1 MTKLKRE
8 GGSRRHRAGSVATGA
23 EVRALRVKAG
33 LSQVALGKLAGYH
46 PVYIGAMERGE
57 VKITA
62 RALRVI
68 RATLGLA

>member
-1 MTKLKRE
+1 
-8 GGSRRHRAGSVATGA
+8 
-23 EVRALRVKAG
+23 VRALRVKAG